1 MTDQL
6 TFGDIKKMDYAEEMP
21 FKWVLV
27 DLLYRKF
34 IDVNDVLTC
43 YTNAIEKERDLSAMR
58 FNEACANLTQLVCG
72 NYHGKDKQEAIKR
85 SLHTLNICKAFPPHI
100 YDTMYG
106 YTDEDEKRFDEFCK
120 TIYGTNL
127 KA

>member
-6 TFGDIKKMDYAEEMP
+6 TFGDIKKMDYADEMS
-21 FKWVLV
+21 FKCVLV

-34 IDVNDVLTC
+34 INVNDVLTA
-43 YTNAIEKERDLSAMR
+43 YTNAIEKERNLSAMR
-58 FNEACANLTQLVCG
+58 FNEACTNITQLVCG
-72 NYHGKDKQEAIKR
+72 NFKGNDKQEAIKR

-106 YTDEDEKRFDEFCK
+106 YTKEDEMRFDEHCEQ
-120 TIYGTNL
+120 IYGTNL